1 MNKLVDD
8 SFIFSIPGKFPE
20 AYHKTIDELQRRKE
34 YNESMRY
41 LSIIMQNVMK
51 NERKKR
57 SKFNRKFADYL
68 PNIINTDLETESI
81 DIIISD

>member
-1 MNKLVDD
+1 
-8 SFIFSIPGKFPE
+8 
-20 AYHKTIDELQRRKE
+20 
-34 YNESMRY
+34 
-41 LSIIMQNVMK
+41 MK

-81 DIIISD
+81 DIIISDQ